1 MFGLTLGATFK
12 VAIDI
17 AAQQEAK
24 GITIV
29 VMVCCGLPQDPVH
42 GPSFVEI
49 YQGGSLS
56 GLNATTQDG
65 KRGSFTLLGFLFI
78 RTPQRHVN
86 KRLLISIHCR
96 PAIT

>member
-29 VMVCCGLPQDPVH
+29 W
-42 GPSFVEI
+42 
-49 YQGGSLS
+49 
-56 GLNATTQDG
+56 
-65 KRGSFTLLGFLFI
+65 K
-78 RTPQRHVN
+78 
-86 KRLLISIHCR
+86 SIKLEAR
-96 PAIT
+96 QALT

>member
-1 MFGLTLGATFK
+1 MFGPISGATFK

-29 VMVCCGLPQDPVH
+29 AMLVSHRIQYMAHPLWKSIKEEARQALTQPPICSSGILVC
-42 GPSFVEI
+42 
-49 YQGGSLS
+49 
-56 GLNATTQDG
+56 
-65 KRGSFTLLGFLFI
+65 
-78 RTPQRHVN
+78 TPQQDVN